1 MHKSRGL
8 EGDHDSGGLIFFF
21 FPGRGGAQI
30 PFGPENLPEHQ
41 KGGGAIGTHPGMHL
55 KWIIRPVF

>member
-21 FPGRGGAQI
+21 FPGRGAQI

-41 KGGGAIGTHPGMHL
+41 KWGGGAIVTHPGMPL

>member
-21 FPGRGGAQI
+21 FPGRGAQI

-41 KGGGAIGTHPGMHL
+41 KWGGGEL
-55 KWIIRPVF
+55 